1 MTPTG
6 RDIGRIADCPSSIY
20 YGLTLVEYKH
30 MIIMWLNPE
39 YRDIEVEY
47 ELKDLPHPEGRPRA
61 LHSEL
66 LLITEVI
73 KTNYYDNTWSPPKN
87 PVLAYKAIIG
97 LHHYQVGVQAV
108 T

>member
-30 MIIMWLNPE
+30 RIIMWLNPE

-73 KTNYYDNTWSPPKN
+73 KTNYYDNTWSHLIFMD
-87 PVLAYKAIIG
+87 VMCCDVGRMAR
-97 LHHYQVGVQAV
+97 LHVRA
-108 T
+108 